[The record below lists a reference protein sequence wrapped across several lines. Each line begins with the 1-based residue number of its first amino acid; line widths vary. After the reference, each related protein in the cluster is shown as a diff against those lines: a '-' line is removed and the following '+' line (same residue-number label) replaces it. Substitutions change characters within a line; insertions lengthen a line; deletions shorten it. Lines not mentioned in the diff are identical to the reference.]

1 MNVSTGPLSP
11 LAALL
16 RLMVVEYPVM
26 PDLTLLAAKD
36 VLNLVPDC
44 YRAHESMC
52 RVGGV
57 SNLHEATTA
66 GPAIFARTTKQE
78 LLALE
83 TLPSSIKTHFEN
95 PEGDETTVWKLL
107 DQAGEPGADAG
118 EPSWAVLG
126 RLFRETR
133 FVQVF
138 RRLSFMRH
146 RWAYRFATTGS
157 RRCLWS
163 LIIPIGHILKP
174 WFGLP
179 KRQTNP

>member
-107 DQAGEPGADAG
+107 DQAGEPGATPASHRGRCSADCFAKLGLYKCSGVLALCAMAG
-118 EPSWAVLG
+118 
-126 RLFRETR
+126 
-133 FVQVF
+133 
-138 RRLSFMRH
+138 
-146 RWAYRFATTGS
+146 AYRFATTGS